1 MGKDL
6 KKEEFKIKM
15 KKKKKNLGEMW
26 AHNEAHTSR
35 YKRKVLR
42 VINNLFLN
50 SSSSHLQ
57 QT

>member
-15 KKKKKNLGEMW
+15 KKRKTNLREMW
-26 AHNEAHTSR
+26 AHNEVHTSR
-35 YKRKVLR
+35 YKRKVLH

-50 SSSSHLQ
+50 SSSSHL
-57 QT
+57 

>member
-50 SSSSHLQ
+50 SSSSHL
-57 QT
+57 